1 MIICPNCKS
10 QCTPNQK
17 FCTVCGTQL
26 LQISSQS
33 QQQSS
38 EPGMPQGTYYTG
50 AQQAGYSYP
59 QAAYQPPAPKKKS
72 NVWLIVV
79 IAVVAVICIV
89 STILLISYIR
99 KIKGK
104 STDLLQ
110 TATAIHSVLETE
122 THGQDFIRQTEE
134 VTQSELN
141 SAERTATAFA
151 QEVIAAQTQA
161 VLNQEAL
168 EAQRQATQTQE
179 AYYAEQ
185 TAIAKVAE
193 EQAVLALLPE
203 DVRPLV
209 ENATKVD
216 TPTYQEEVYVH
227 DDWLEDVWVAG
238 DIKNFVLT
246 ATFDNPIDVRV
257 NDYWEMG
264 ILFRS
269 KAAND
274 QLRLFVKVPK
284 YWELSYVGGSGGYW
298 STVRSWT
305 ATINALDL
313 SEGGSNTIT
322 LVSKGHK
329 GSFYIN
335 GVFISDLDLSSRAN
349 YGNISLWLEYNT
361 IIRDKEKTIFRDIHL
376 WDLD

>member
-10 QCTPNQK
+10 QCTPDHN
-17 FCTVCGTQL
+17 FCPACGAKMPQAASQTQ
-26 LQISSQS
+26 Q
-33 QQQSS
+33 
-38 EPGMPQGTYYTG
+38 QGTYYTG

-110 TATAIHSVLETE
+110 TATAIHSALETDI
-122 THGQDFIRQTEE
+122 HGQENIWQTEE
-134 VTQSELN
+134 ALLTTIN
-141 SAERTATAFA
+141 DPARTATAFA
-151 QEVIAAQTQA
+151 QEIESAQTQA
-161 VLNQEAL
+161 VRTQEAL
-168 EAQRQATQTQE
+168 EAQTQATQTQE
-179 AYYAEQ
+179 AYYIEQ
-185 TAIAKVAE
+185 TASAQAAQ
-193 EQAVLALLPE
+193 EQSVLALLPE

-216 TPTYQEEVYVH
+216 APTYLEEVYIH
-227 DDWLEDVWVAG
+227 DKWLETVWVAG

-246 ATFDNPIDVRV
+246 VTFDNPIDVRV

-274 QLRLFVKVPK
+274 QLRLFVEVPK

-322 LVSKGHK
+322 LISKGHK

-349 YGNISLWLEYNT
+349 YGDISLWIEYNT
-361 IIRDKEKTIFRDIHL
+361 MVRNNEKTIFRDIHL